1 MSKARVILW
10 MSLASLAPL
19 CAAQAGSIW
28 ARGHRRTQ
36 AIFADD
42 TAKGVGDVLTIII
55 EERSRIQ
62 NETERTMNK
71 SDSRGAT
78 ATGNLDFL
86 RALDTLTGKMFGLH
100 KIDFSAE
107 ADTTFD
113 GSADYDSDRS
123 LTDQITVVV
132 EDILP
137 NGNLVVLGTRNREV
151 AGDEQ
156 IIQIS
161 GVVRPSDIDQ
171 ANTVSSMQVAEF
183 RIVYKTRGQENRFTN
198 PGWAAKIFNFLNP
211 F

>member
-1 MSKARVILW
+1 MSKTRVILW
-10 MSLASLAPL
+10 MSVATLAPL
-19 CAAQAGSIW
+19 CTVQAGSIW

-42 TAKGVGDVLTIII
+42 TAKGVGDVLTIVI
-55 EERSRIQ
+55 EERSKIE
-62 NETERTMNK
+62 NETGRKMEK
-71 SDSRGAT
+71 SDSRSAA

-86 RALDTLTGKMFGLH
+86 RALDTLTGKLFGLH
-100 KIDFSAE
+100 KIDFSTE
-107 ADTTFD
+107 AGTKFD

-123 LTDQITVVV
+123 LTDRITVTV

-137 NGNLVVLGTRNREV
+137 NGNLVVLGARNREV

-156 IIQIS
+156 VIQVS
-161 GVVRPSDIDQ
+161 GVVRPSDIGQD
-171 ANTVSSMQVAEF
+171 NTVSSMQVAEF

-198 PGWAAKIFNFLNP
+198 PGWAAKILNFLNP